1 LKPSIKTKITRSP
14 ITIFIQNWRVKSFLT
29 LCFTATILFG
39 CKDDEALI
47 GFQKEVPRLGTFYH
61 EFTLPA
67 TTILA
72 DSVRTDNI
80 RIYLNQATTV
90 DLDRLMLG
98 NVNDPVFGEINATPY
113 FQFLPPSTG
122 AKIKLSNP
130 TFDKITLTLLFDYY
144 FYGDTTI
151 EADQNIKVYEVQSPG
166 LNRDNKYFNFSQ
178 VSIADNPIGETTWT
192 FNPDSVRK
200 SIVNNADGN
209 TTNDRVDSL
218 YFELDPAFGEK
229 LFDTLVQTKDTLFL
243 ADINRFQQSFNG
255 FALVPAQSN
264 IVMGFNPSKV
274 RTRLTIYFSYVDKD
288 GNTRHARYN
297 MSLANPLCA
306 GFTKI
311 ETNRNTSILS
321 GLTQPYTE
329 FSTGDSY
336 TYLQAGSGVFTRLD
350 LSPVYNYFD
359 TIAGP
364 MLNSAEIYIPALST
378 AERNHFGKP
387 KSLYYVLAENNNKFH
402 RAFTTVA
409 LTDSTSAPS
418 TDDAAQTK
426 YYVEFGE
433 NFSIHARGD
442 DTNGLKIPLT
452 DDASGTYYKAYMTEF
467 FQYQLKLPSKNIT
480 RFNYAAL
487 IPSDAPQGKSLNGI
501 TLKGDQIK
509 LRVYYSKA
517 LIK

>member
-1 LKPSIKTKITRSP
+1 LKPSIKTPTTQNPIITFTR
-14 ITIFIQNWRVKSFLT
+14 NWRVNSFLT
-29 LCFTATILFG
+29 LCLAAGLLAG
-39 CKDDEALI
+39 CKDDEAII
-47 GFQKEVPRLGTFYH
+47 GFQKEVPRLGAFYH

-67 TTILA
+67 TTILK

-80 RIYLNQATTV
+80 RIYLNQAVSV
-90 DLDRLMLG
+90 DLDRIMVG
-98 NVNDPVFGEINATPY
+98 KVNDPVFGEMTTTPY
-113 FQFLPPSTG
+113 FQFLPPSTN
-122 AKIKLSNP
+122 AKIKLGSP

-144 FYGDTTI
+144 FYGDTTV

-166 LNRDNKYFNFSQ
+166 LNRNNKYFSFSE
-178 VSIADNPIGETTWT
+178 VSIADSPIGEATWT

-200 SIVNNADGN
+200 SLLNNTDGN

-218 YFELDPAFGEK
+218 YFELDQTFGQK
-229 LFDTLVQTKDTLFL
+229 LFDSLVQTKDTLFL
-243 ADINRFQQSFNG
+243 ADIDRFQETFNG
-255 FALVPAQSN
+255 LALIPSQTN

-274 RTRLTIYFSYVDKD
+274 STRLTIYFSYVDGS
-288 GNTRHARYN
+288 GNPRKARYN

-306 GFTKI
+306 SFTKI
-311 ETNRNTSILS
+311 ETNRGSSFLS

-329 FSTGDSY
+329 FNTGDAY
-336 TYLQAGSGVFTRLD
+336 TYTQSGSGVFTRLD
-350 LSPVYNYFD
+350 LTPVYNYFD
-359 TIAGP
+359 TIASP

-378 AERNHFGKP
+378 SERNHFGKP
-387 KSLYYVLAENNNKFH
+387 RSLYYMLTDDNNKFH

-409 LTDSTSAPS
+409 LTDSTSAP
-418 TDDAAQTK
+418 TADEAIQTK

-452 DDASGTYYKAYMTEF
+452 DDASGTLYKGYMTEF
-467 FQYQLKLPSKNIT
+467 FQYQLRLPSNNLP
-480 RFNYAAL
+480 RFKYAAL
-487 IPSDAPQGKSLNGI
+487 IPSDAPVGKSLNGI

>member
-1 LKPSIKTKITRSP
+1 M
-14 ITIFIQNWRVKSFLT
+14 T
-29 LCFTATILFG
+29 LCLAAGLLAG
-39 CKDDEALI
+39 CKDDEAII
-47 GFQKEVPRLGTFYH
+47 GFQKEVPRLGAFYH

-80 RIYLNQATTV
+80 RIYLNQAVSV
-90 DLDRLMLG
+90 DLDRIMVG
-98 NVNDPVFGEINATPY
+98 KVNDPVFGEMTTTPY
-113 FQFLPPSTG
+113 FQFLPPSTN
-122 AKIKLSNP
+122 AKIKLGSP

-144 FYGDTTI
+144 FYGDTTV

-166 LNRDNKYFNFSQ
+166 LNRNNKYFSFSE
-178 VSIADNPIGETTWT
+178 VSIADSPIGEATWT

-200 SIVNNADGN
+200 SLLNNTDGN

-218 YFELDPAFGEK
+218 YFELDQTFGQK
-229 LFDTLVQTKDTLFL
+229 LFDSLVQTKDTLFL
-243 ADINRFQQSFNG
+243 ADIDRFQETFNG
-255 FALVPAQSN
+255 FALIPSQTN

-274 RTRLTIYFSYVDKD
+274 STRLTIYFSYVD
-288 GNTRHARYN
+288 GNGNPRKARYN

-306 GFTKI
+306 SFTKI
-311 ETNRNTSILS
+311 ETNRGSSFLS
-321 GLTQPYTE
+321 GLTQPNTE
-329 FSTGDSY
+329 FNTGDAY
-336 TYLQAGSGVFTRLD
+336 TYTQSGSGVFTRLD
-350 LSPVYNYFD
+350 LTPVYNYFD
-359 TIAGP
+359 TIASP

-378 AERNHFGKP
+378 SERNHFGKP
-387 KSLYYVLAENNNKFH
+387 RSLYYLLADDNNKFH

-409 LTDSTSAPS
+409 LTDSTSAP
-418 TDDAAQTK
+418 TTNDVVQTQ

-452 DDASGTYYKAYMTEF
+452 DDASGTLYKGYMTEF
-467 FQYQLKLPSKNIT
+467 FQYQLRLPLNNLP
-480 RFNYAAL
+480 RFKYAAL
-487 IPSDAPQGKSLNGI
+487 IPSDAPRGKSLNGI